1 MTHHIEQCQDYA
13 TLTDIWLA
21 SVKATHDFLAD
32 DDIEFYRQKL
42 PGEYMPNVETYA
54 IRNDTGKWCAF
65 IGLSEDN
72 VEMLFVHPDEMGKG
86 YGSQLLKFAIENK
99 GIKKVD
105 VNEQNIR
112 ALQFYRKHGFS
123 VSGRDATDGEGK
135 AYPILHLTL

>member
-42 PGEYMPNVETYA
+42 PGEYMTNVETYA

-99 GIKKVD
+99 RIKKVD

-112 ALQFYRKHGFS
+112 ALQFYRKHGFF
-123 VSGRDATDGEGK
+123 VTGRDATDGEGK